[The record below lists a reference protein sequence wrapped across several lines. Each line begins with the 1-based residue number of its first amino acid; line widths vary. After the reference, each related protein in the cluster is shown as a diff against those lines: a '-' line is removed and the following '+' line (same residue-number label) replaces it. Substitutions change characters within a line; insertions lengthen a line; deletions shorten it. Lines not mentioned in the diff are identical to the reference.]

1 MRRTGGGLGDKTALT
16 SFPRTRAAEGR
27 VLARAR
33 LHVAR
38 NSTDAE
44 DCRWLLD
51 MLGIGPTDAELTERR
66 GAVDPEASANT
77 VIQAVEERT

>member
-1 MRRTGGGLGDKTALT
+1 VRRTGGGLGDKTELA
-16 SFPRTRAAEGR
+16 PIARVDAARGH
-27 VLARAR
+27 VLQRAR

-38 NSTDAE
+38 NATDAA

-66 GAVDPEASANT
+66 GAVDPEVSANT
-77 VIQAVEERT
+77 VIQAEEERT